1 MTQYNI
7 EELKLMNQVFLA
19 LFLVADFALFLYFAN
34 TTFPWFALAGA
45 GVGLAIIV
53 LCWSGK
59 KYPYFIGSLLVATT
73 LFSIVYNWQHIIH

>member
-1 MTQYNI
+1 MPQYNI

-19 LFLVADFALFLYFAN
+19 LFLVADFALFLYFSN
-34 TTFPWFALAGA
+34 TAFPWFALAGA

-59 KYPYFIGSLLVATT
+59 KYSYFIGSLLVATA
-73 LFSIVYNWQHIIH
+73 LFSVVYNWQHIIH

>member
-1 MTQYNI
+1 MPQYNI

-19 LFLVADFALFLYFAN
+19 LFLVADFALFLYFSN
-34 TTFPWFALAGA
+34 TAFPWFALAGA

-59 KYPYFIGSLLVATT
+59 KYSYFIGSLLVATT
-73 LFSIVYNWQHIIH
+73 LFSVVYNWQHIIH